1 MPPTKRRSRVERAAG
16 AEQRQK
22 QSVGLDRCR
31 AETSR
36 SCRSPPGHGGAPD
49 GGRVDF
55 QVGDAGGVELAVG
68 GGDGTAQGIGVEQLL
83 AQLLDQPVGHAPAL
97 VEGSGVC
104 PDLVG
109 KCCDVDAVFAL
120 RGGTALVRRL
130 TGFFQQRNDG
140 VGLGERNARRRQV
153 ATAEHRTTLGL
164 FQFQFAGG
172 SSFEVAVEQGDDGS
186 KIGSRPRP
194 AESFGMREWGHRAG
208 SFFWE

>member
-1 MPPTKRRSRVERAAG
+1 M
-16 AEQRQK
+16 
-22 QSVGLDRCR
+22 
-31 AETSR
+31 
-36 SCRSPPGHGGAPD
+36 
-49 GGRVDF
+49 
-55 QVGDAGGVELAVG
+55 
-68 GGDGTAQGIGVEQLL
+68 L